1 MPGARPAVEAHETW
15 GERARNVFLL
25 LLAAEAVA
33 AALASRQRPQARN
46 AAIAAAAV
54 GLVAVVVLYRAADLG
69 GQLVY
74 GYGGGVGIRSG
85 DPQDVN
91 RVFIAGAHH
100 QAAQDRAS
108 GRPLDAAA
116 LSDLV
121 AARFPD
127 DLEVQL
133 GRIESTLV
141 DRGDPQTALNRLSGL
156 SVPQADARSRI
167 RAGLLRARTLLAM
180 NDRSAARQVLE
191 TLRTEFPANQRIQE
205 QLAEVSRP

>member
-1 MPGARPAVEAHETW
+1 MRLKPSPRRWPA
-15 GERARNVFLL
+15 
-25 LLAAEAVA
+25 
-33 AALASRQRPQARN
+33 ASVPQARN

-141 DRGDPQTALNRLSGL
+141 DRGDPQTALEP
-156 SVPQADARSRI
+156 PQRPERSAGRRPLRGI
-167 RAGLLRARTLLAM
+167 RAGLLRARALLAM

-191 TLRTEFPANQRIQE
+191 TLRTEFPADQRIQE